1 MNGSKVDAALQAVYG
16 ELRQDP
22 GVVLFTALRWLQ
34 ADSVLRR
41 VFTSHPEEYP
51 LGAEKSVEI
60 SAGWLETVIA
70 KQQPF
75 LAPDLESL
83 AEVFTDVALI
93 QSLGCGAVINIPV
106 VSGGAVVGV
115 LALLDAEGKYTDRS
129 LSTASAVVSAAT
141 EEIASAFINSD
152 QTVFT
157 GKEAVRP

>member
-1 MNGSKVDAALQAVYG
+1 MKELRGDAAFHTAFA
-16 ELRQDP
+16 ELRQEP
-22 GVVLFTALRWLQ
+22 GVILFTALRWLQ
-34 ADSVLRR
+34 DQSVLRR

-70 KQQPF
+70 KQRPF

-83 AEVFTDVALI
+83 AEVFTDAALI

-115 LALLDAEGKYTDRS
+115 LALLDAEGKYTHRS

-141 EEIASAFINSD
+141 EEIAAAFIDSD
-152 QTVFT
+152 QTAFT